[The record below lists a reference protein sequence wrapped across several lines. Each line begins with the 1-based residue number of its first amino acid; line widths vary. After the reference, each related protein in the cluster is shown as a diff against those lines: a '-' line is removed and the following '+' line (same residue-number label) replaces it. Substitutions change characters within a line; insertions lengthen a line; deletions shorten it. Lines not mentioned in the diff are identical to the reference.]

1 MSSIYPLVSWQVTVP
16 TFTITVQYGTTEVLT
31 VTGGT
36 YWGWLTTGAEAFSGL
51 RTAAAGSLAA
61 VMAATLLTHTN
72 ISTTNGQYGQQTT
85 DPLYAMSLVQA
96 GSGGIGWAVVW
107 GSSISPNPGPFAT
120 ITATSDV
127 AALALFG
134 LKVNDT
140 LAQADV
146 GNFATLINRRTAGVW
161 RPKFAPP
168 AQLEPVQVAVGSG
181 AMSEYS
187 AATQDRLLFG
197 GRLIWSVVWEYVEAA
212 DISRQLLTVADY
224 LPTALRATG
233 DTAGTLDD
241 LLWALANGVIVKLAL
256 PPIGTAAVDFRD
268 AVMDVSGSIDR
279 NTYATESATAARRY
293 NVTMAFVQ
301 TQDWDPGTPL

>member
-1 MSSIYPLVSWQVTVP
+1 MSSIYPLVTWQVTVP
-16 TFTITVQYGTTEVLT
+16 TFTISVTANAINEVLT

-36 YWGWLTTGAEAFSGL
+36 YWGWLTASSGQYVGE
-51 RTAAAGSLAA
+51 TGSLAA
-61 VMAATLLTHTN
+61 VMAAAYLTHTQ
-72 ISTTNGQYGQQTT
+72 ITAAQPRYGDSVIFTT
-85 DPLYAMSLVQA
+85 SVQV
-96 GSGGIGWAVVW
+96 GSGTIGWGIRLTTLGVSTNV
-107 GSSISPNPGPFAT
+107 T
-120 ITATSDV
+120 ITATSDA

-134 LKVNDT
+134 LAVNDLLKSNTTQTT
-140 LAQADV
+140 LTCV
-146 GNFATLINRRTAGVW
+146 NRRTAGVW

-168 AQLEPVQVAVGSG
+168 ARLEPVQVAVGSG

-224 LPTALRATG
+224 LPTANRATG
-233 DTAGTLDD
+233 DTAGVLDD

-256 PPIGTAAVDFRD
+256 PPISTAAVDFRE
-268 AVMDVSGSIDR
+268 AVMDVGGSLDR

-293 NVTMAFVQ
+293 NVTMAFVE

>member
-1 MSSIYPLVSWQVTVP
+1 MSSIYPLVTWQVTVP
-16 TFTITVQYGTTEVLT
+16 TFTISVTANAINEVLT

-36 YWGWLTTGAEAFSGL
+36 YWGWLTTGTQLGGF
-51 RTAAAGSLAA
+51 RDAAAGSLAK
-61 VMAATLLTHTN
+61 VMGTTFLTHTQ
-72 ISTTNGQYGQQTT
+72 IAKADPQYGTQ
-85 DPLYAMSLVQA
+85 LSFLLQA
-96 GSGGIGWAVVW
+96 GSGEVGWCLLMN
-107 GSSISPNPGPFAT
+107 ISGTNSTAT
-120 ITATSDV
+120 ITATSDP

-134 LKVNDT
+134 LKVNDV
-140 LAQADV
+140 LIEFV
-146 GNFATLINRRTAGVW
+146 GTGGKTLINRRTAGVW

-168 AQLEPVQVAVGSG
+168 ARLEPVQVAVGSG

-224 LPTALRATG
+224 LPTANRATG
-233 DTAGTLDD
+233 DTAGVLDD
-241 LLWALANGVIVKLAL
+241 LLWALANGVIIKLAL

-268 AVMDVSGSIDR
+268 AVMDVGGSLDR

-293 NVTMAFVQ
+293 NVTMAFVE

>member
-1 MSSIYPLVSWQVTVP
+1 MSSIYPLVTWQVTVP
-16 TFTITVQYGTTEVLT
+16 TFTISVTANAVSEVLT

-36 YWGWLTTGAEAFSGL
+36 YWGWLTTGSESAGI
-51 RTAAAGSLAA
+51 RAAASGSLGA
-61 VMAATLLTHTN
+61 VMATAYLSHTQITLAVALYGTRSTLPLEASSGTVGWSIALNIIGTN
-72 ISTTNGQYGQQTT
+72 ST
-85 DPLYAMSLVQA
+85 
-96 GSGGIGWAVVW
+96 
-107 GSSISPNPGPFAT
+107 AT

-134 LKVNDT
+134 LKVNDV
-140 LAQADV
+140 LVENQL
-146 GNFATLINRRTAGVW
+146 GNTFTLINRRTAGVW

-301 TQDWDPGTPL
+301 TQDYDPGTPL

>member
-1 MSSIYPLVSWQVTVP
+1 MSSIYPLVTWQVTVP
-16 TFTITVQYGTTEVLT
+16 TFTITVNAGTLTEVLT
-31 VTGGT
+31 VTGGS
-36 YWGWLTTGAEAFSGL
+36 YWGWLTTGAEVATGM
-51 RTAAAGSLAA
+51 RAAATGSLAA
-61 VMAATLLTHTN
+61 VMAATFLSHSRITTATGRYGTESLLLQADSGAVGWG
-72 ISTTNGQYGQQTT
+72 IR
-85 DPLYAMSLVQA
+85 LVIT
-96 GSGGIGWAVVW
+96 S
-107 GSSISPNPGPFAT
+107 GSSAT

-134 LKVNDT
+134 LQVNDV
-140 LAQADV
+140 LQENIV
-146 GNFATLINRRTAGVW
+146 GATVTLINRRTAGIW

>member
-1 MSSIYPLVSWQVTVP
+1 MSGIYPLVTWQVTVP
-16 TFTITVQYGTTEVLT
+16 TFTITVTANAVTEVLS
-31 VTGGT
+31 VPDGV
-36 YWGWLTTGAEAFSGL
+36 YWGWRTTGAEAAPGL
-51 RTAAAGSLAA
+51 REATADSLAA
-61 VMAATLLTHTN
+61 VMTATLGTHSELSA
-72 ISTTNGQYGQQTT
+72 STAYYGESANTV
-85 DPLYAMSLVQA
+85 PASVPC
-96 GSGGIGWAVVW
+96 W
-107 GSSISPNPGPFAT
+107 T
-120 ITATSDV
+120 IDDTAADWTIDATSDA

-134 LKVNDT
+134 LETGVLYAALPST
-140 LAQADV
+140 AIA
-146 GNFATLINRRTAGVW
+146 RRTAGVW

-168 AQLEPVQVAVGSG
+168 ARLEPVQVAVGSG

-224 LPTALRATG
+224 LPTANRATG
-233 DTAGTLDD
+233 DTAGVLDD

-256 PPIGTAAVDFRD
+256 PPIGTAAVDFRE
-268 AVMDVSGSIDR
+268 AVMDVGGSLDR

-293 NVTMAFVQ
+293 NVTMAFVE

>member
-1 MSSIYPLVSWQVTVP
+1 MSSIYPLVTWQVTVP
-16 TFTITVQYGTTEVLT
+16 TFTVTINAGTLTEVLT

-36 YWGWLTTGAEAFSGL
+36 YWGWLTTGAEVATGM
-51 RTAAAGSLAA
+51 RAAATGSLAA
-61 VMAATLLTHTN
+61 VMAATFLSHSR
-72 ISTTNGQYGQQTT
+72 ITTATGRYGTEQVV
-85 DPLYAMSLVQA
+85 LQA
-96 GSGGIGWAVVW
+96 GSGTIGWGIRLVITS
-107 GSSISPNPGPFAT
+107 GSTAT
-120 ITATSDV
+120 ITATSDS

-134 LKVNDT
+134 LAVNDVLQENIIGAT
-140 LAQADV
+140 V
-146 GNFATLINRRTAGVW
+146 TLINRRTAGVW

-168 AQLEPVQVAVGSG
+168 ARLEPVQVAVGSG

-224 LPTALRATG
+224 LPTANRATG
-233 DTAGTLDD
+233 DTAGVLDD
-241 LLWALANGVIVKLAL
+241 LLWALANGVTVKLAL
-256 PPIGTAAVDFRD
+256 PPIDTAAVDFRE
-268 AVMDVSGSIDR
+268 AVMDVGGSLDR

-293 NVTMAFVQ
+293 NVTMAFVE

>member
-1 MSSIYPLVSWQVTVP
+1 MSSIYPLVTWQVTVP
-16 TFTITVQYGTTEVLT
+16 TFTVTVNAGTVTEVLT

-36 YWGWLTTGAEAFSGL
+36 YWGWLTTGTETSGW
-51 RTAAAGSLAA
+51 RSAASTSLAY
-61 VMAATLLTHTN
+61 VFATALDTHSR
-72 ISTTNGQYGQQTT
+72 IVLNGGAYYGVTAF
-85 DPLYAMSLVQA
+85 DVVLN
-96 GSGGIGWAVVW
+96 GSGNIGWGVRMTVTG
-107 GSSISPNPGPFAT
+107 GSFAT
-120 ITATSDV
+120 ITATSDP

-134 LKVNDT
+134 LAVNNALEGNTT
-140 LAQADV
+140 LV
-146 GNFATLINRRTAGVW
+146 KITCVNRRTAGVW

-168 AQLEPVQVAVGSG
+168 ARLEPVQVAVGSG

-224 LPTALRATG
+224 LPTANRATG
-233 DTAGTLDD
+233 DTAGVLDD
-241 LLWALANGVIVKLAL
+241 LLWALANGTIIKLAL

-268 AVMDVSGSIDR
+268 AVMDVGGSLDR

-293 NVTMAFVQ
+293 NVTMAFVE

>member
-1 MSSIYPLVSWQVTVP
+1 MSSIYPLVTWQVTVP
-16 TFTITVQYGTTEVLT
+16 TFTVTVNAGTLTEVLT

-36 YWGWLTTGAEAFSGL
+36 YWGWLTTGAEVATGM
-51 RTAAAGSLAA
+51 RAAATGSLAA
-61 VMAATLLTHTN
+61 VMAATFLSHSR
-72 ISTTNGQYGQQTT
+72 ITTATGRYGTEQIV
-85 DPLYAMSLVQA
+85 LQA
-96 GSGGIGWAVVW
+96 GSGTVGWGIRLVVTS
-107 GSSISPNPGPFAT
+107 GSNAT
-120 ITATSDV
+120 ITATSDP
-127 AALALFG
+127 ASLALFG
-134 LKVNDT
+134 LAVNDVLQENIIGAT
-140 LAQADV
+140 V
-146 GNFATLINRRTAGVW
+146 TLINRRTAGVW

-168 AQLEPVQVAVGSG
+168 ARLEPVQVAVGSG

-224 LPTALRATG
+224 LPTANRATG
-233 DTAGTLDD
+233 DTAGVLDD
-241 LLWALANGVIVKLAL
+241 LLWALANGVIIKLAL

-268 AVMDVSGSIDR
+268 AVMDVSGSLDR

-293 NVTMAFVQ
+293 NVTMAFVE

>member
-1 MSSIYPLVSWQVTVP
+1 MSSIYPLVTWQVTVP
-16 TFTITVQYGTTEVLT
+16 TFTITVNAGTVTEVLT
-31 VTGGT
+31 VTGGL
-36 YWGWLTTGAEAFSGL
+36 YWGWLTASGL
-51 RTAAAGSLAA
+51 NPNLAASGSLAEA
-61 VMAATLLTHTN
+61 MEDAFNLHTRIAGGSARYGDAA
-72 ISTTNGQYGQQTT
+72 IFTT
-85 DPLYAMSLVQA
+85 SVQV
-96 GSGGIGWAVVW
+96 GSGTVGWGIRLVITG
-107 GSSISPNPGPFAT
+107 GSTAT
-120 ITATSDV
+120 ITATSDP

-134 LKVNDT
+134 LAVNDVLQGNTTATT
-140 LAQADV
+140 LTCV
-146 GNFATLINRRTAGVW
+146 NRRTAGVW

-168 AQLEPVQVAVGSG
+168 ARLEPIQVAVGSG

-212 DISRQLLTVADY
+212 DISRQLLTVANY
-224 LPTALRATG
+224 LPTANRATG
-233 DTAGTLDD
+233 DTAGVLDD

-268 AVMDVSGSIDR
+268 AVMDVSGSLDR

-293 NVTMAFVQ
+293 NVTMAFVE

>member
-1 MSSIYPLVSWQVTVP
+1 M
-16 TFTITVQYGTTEVLT
+16 TIT
-31 VTGGT
+31 GG
-36 YWGWLTTGAEAFSGL
+36 
-51 RTAAAGSLAA
+51 
-61 VMAATLLTHTN
+61 
-72 ISTTNGQYGQQTT
+72 STWQ
-85 DPLYAMSLVQA
+85 
-96 GSGGIGWAVVW
+96 
-107 GSSISPNPGPFAT
+107 
-120 ITATSDV
+120 ITATSNS

-134 LKVNDT
+134 LAVNDT
-140 LAQADV
+140 LI
-146 GNFATLINRRTAGVW
+146 GSTSPLSNTIINRRTAGVW

-168 AQLEPVQVAVGSG
+168 ARLEPVQVAVGSG

-224 LPTALRATG
+224 LPTANRATG
-233 DTAGTLDD
+233 DTAGVLDD
-241 LLWALANGVIVKLAL
+241 LLWALANGVIIKLAL

-268 AVMDVSGSIDR
+268 AVMDVGGSLDR

-293 NVTMAFVQ
+293 NVTMAFVE

>member
-1 MSSIYPLVSWQVTVP
+1 MSSVYPLVTWQVTVP
-16 TFTITVQYGTTEVLT
+16 TFTITVLAGGTSAVLT

-36 YWGWLTTGAEAFSGL
+36 YWGWLTTNVVFFS
-51 RTAAAGSLAA
+51 RYRATATSLAGVIKDA
-61 VMAATLLTHTN
+61 LDTHPKIVTLSAYYSSD
-72 ISTTNGQYGQQTT
+72 ISTPSS
-85 DPLYAMSLVQA
+85 PLLVA
-96 GSGGIGWAVVW
+96 GSGPVGYTIQMTITG
-107 GSSISPNPGPFAT
+107 GST
-120 ITATSDV
+120 WQITATSDP

-134 LKVNDT
+134 LAVNDT
-140 LAQADV
+140 CT
-146 GNFATLINRRTAGVW
+146 GNTGVDNTIINRRTAGIW